1 MTLSGTHLFIYM
13 IGILLSIFIFN
24 LYISKN
30 IYFDNSNNPF
40 MVENL
45 EVPSVSSSSDV
56 STGSS
61 ELYGWGYT
69 PITKNKDRKPVSRKC
84 PSCENTYIDP
94 IDLCVSCNG
103 GDKDCRF
110 ADITKN
116 VDIDKYVLK
125 SSVPPCPDMSEY
137 AKKYQIPPFPFNKD
151 EWIRKNE
158 IPPCPVYPNMY
169 EYIKKSE
176 LQSLQCECGRYK
188 ESQCPIAPVCPI
200 CPEQTKVVEKIIYQD
215 RPSSI
220 SQYSQNGGYWTPKLS
235 EMTEGFNSNM

>member
-1 MTLSGTHLFIYM
+1 MKVVVEKWKHYLNAIEDKKENVRSSLDHTQFRT
-13 IGILLSIFIFN
+13 LLSLAENKNELENWLKVLRHTFVYKTKKIF
-24 LYISKN
+24 
-30 IYFDNSNNPF
+30 
-40 MVENL
+40 
-45 EVPSVSSSSDV
+45 
-56 STGSS
+56 
-61 ELYGWGYT
+61 